1 MPSESEKVILDQMDA
16 ICREEYEA
24 ACKADPEFEE
34 EMTFEEFKAEVFV
47 ENISSRE

>member
-1 MPSESEKVILDQMDA
+1 MDQFES

-24 ACKADPEFEE
+24 ACKADPELED

-47 ENISSRE
+47 ENISGRT